1 MKNVLIVGHCN
12 FDHPRISSLIEDNF
26 SAKTVRAKLMN
37 ETKQILE
44 KDNFDLVV
52 INRIGAFDQE
62 NGIELIKDLKKD
74 SRFEVP
80 LMLVTNYDDQMDM
93 AIKNGGVPG
102 FGKDKLFD
110 NETIKVLGK
119 YLS

>member
-12 FDHPRISSLIEDNF
+12 LDHPRIASLIEDNF

-37 ETKQILE
+37 ETKQFLE
-44 KDNFDLVV
+44 KDNYDLVV

-62 NGIELIKDLKKD
+62 SGIELIKNIMKD
-74 SRFEVP
+74 DRFEVP
-80 LMLVTNYDDQMDM
+80 LMLITNYDDQMDM
-93 AIKNGGVPG
+93 AVKNGGVPG

-110 NETIKVLGK
+110 EDTIKVLEK
-119 YLS
+119 YLA